1 MQTTDANAKSPAK
14 PLLQKTFYKL
24 INIYPPLM
32 GAGIRVVHT
41 APDYRTVRVEMKLR
55 WYNRNA
61 VGTHFGGSLYAMC
74 DPFFMLLMMHHMGN
88 DYVIWDKAA
97 NIQFIRPGRGTVHAD
112 FHLPADIVEGIRVR
126 ADRGE
131 KVEPIFKVDVVDEE
145 DQVVAHVE
153 KLLYVRKKSA
163 PKLQPRPDVQTQ
175 QVDLNESL

>member
-1 MQTTDANAKSPAK
+1 MQTADTSAKSPTR
-14 PLLQKTFYKL
+14 PFLQKPFYKL
-24 INIYPPLM
+24 INFYPPFM

-41 APDYRTVRVEMKLR
+41 APDYRTVRVEMRLR
-55 WYNRNA
+55 WFNRNA

-88 DYVIWDKAA
+88 QYVIWDKAA

-112 FHLPADIVEGIRVR
+112 FHLPAETVEGIRVR

-131 KVEPIFKVDVVDEE
+131 KVEPIFAVDVVDEE

-153 KLLYVRKKSA
+153 KLLYVRKKNAS
-163 PKLQPRPDVQTQ
+163 KLEPLPDVQAQ
-175 QVDLNESL
+175 QGDLQ